1 MTLNTF
7 IQWLKVRGLLAGVM
21 DFDVWANDLDGIRE
35 LSANEWDNVF
45 GHVIAALFGID
56 SEGRIHLLVVESND
70 PEDIPLTQ
78 FDYLTMSP
86 ILVEPIAA
94 ARVRMT
100 FYAPCSGEPGGIER
114 WLKRSGLTL
123 DNVAIV

>member
-7 IQWLKVRGLLAGVM
+7 IQWLKVRGLLAGVT
-21 DFDVWANDLDGIRE
+21 DFDVGADDPDGMRE

-45 GHVIAALFGID
+45 GHIVAALFGID

-86 ILVEPIAA
+86 ILVEPVTAK
-94 ARVRMT
+94 RVRMT
-100 FYAPCSGEPGGIER
+100 FYTPCSGEPGGIER
-114 WLKRSGLTL
+114 WITHSGLSL
-123 DNVAIV
+123 YNVAIV